1 MKPHLFMF
9 DEATSALDTETE
21 KKVFESLKKVTTGKT
36 CLSIAHRLSTII
48 DNDQIYVFSEG
59 KVIEQGSY
67 KELVDKGGFFY
78 RLERGQH

>member
-1 MKPHLFMF
+1 MNPNMFMF

-21 KKVFESLKKVTTGKT
+21 KNVFESLKKVTAGKT
-36 CLSIAHRLSTII
+36 SLSIAHRLSTII

-59 KVIEQGSY
+59 EVIEQGTY

>member
-1 MKPHLFMF
+1 MF

-21 KKVFESLKKVTTGKT
+21 KNVFESLKKVTAGKT
-36 CLSIAHRLSTII
+36 SLSIAHRLSTII

-59 KVIEQGSY
+59 EVIEQGTY

>member
-1 MKPHLFMF
+1 MFMF

-21 KKVFESLKKVTTGKT
+21 KNVFESLKKVTAGKT
-36 CLSIAHRLSTII
+36 SLSIAHRLSTII

-59 KVIEQGSY
+59 EVIEQGTY